1 MREAT
6 FNRALETVAA
16 LTRAWNAARAN
27 FLYSFKPAAPV
38 QSPAT
43 PLACCRK
50 GGPRRTDP
58 AKVRSL
64 YVTVRTG
71 AALPRLTVLRNNE
84 DQVGCGSSFRGA
96 TRRRS
101 VYFGHK
107 GRTEDRGS
115 S

>member
-1 MREAT
+1 MPLVRT
-6 FNRALETVAA
+6 FSTHSSQPHPCSLSRN
-16 LTRAWNAARAN
+16 
-27 FLYSFKPAAPV
+27 
-38 QSPAT
+38 

-115 S
+115 SAFIPLTSTMDN